1 MFVRISIQA
10 NVVSLTTPKSKILLL
25 CYRIHNNASCPTSS
39 SKQTSIHPHFRSP
52 YPASKS
58 HPLSSHLRAPLAPS
72 PIQATGL
79 FIESFATTQN
89 LVHGPQLKSTSQAS
103 GQKNGVFLR
112 GHTSPLGMTN
122 PTFSSFR
129 GHNSRG
135 KWTMKWVQRP
145 PLMFACA
152 RKLPNSSKYHTKQ
165 RPVYSPF
172 HNGH

>member
-79 FIESFATTQN
+79 FIESFAATQN
-89 LVHGPQLKSTSQAS
+89 LVHGPQLNLLLKR
-103 GQKNGVFLR
+103 V
-112 GHTSPLGMTN
+112 
-122 PTFSSFR
+122 
-129 GHNSRG
+129 
-135 KWTMKWVQRP
+135 
-145 PLMFACA
+145 A
-152 RKLPNSSKYHTKQ
+152 RKMVFFYADTLNDKSNLFLPWPQLTRQVDHEMGPKATTYVCLCPKA
-165 RPVYSPF
+165 P
-172 HNGH
+172 